1 MVNLFK
7 SLFKP
12 AKPRQ
17 TVDILPQGV
26 TLELAP
32 GQSLLEAALANRVP
46 YPHNCTVGTCG
57 ACKTRLKQG
66 RVRALS
72 DFGYTLSKAELE
84 AGYILACQA
93 VALDAHSVIE
103 VADPGANQLPL
114 KTVEGRMASVEPLTH
129 DIMKVVVELDAPLDY
144 LAGQYASLRTPMV
157 AGARQYSFAEA
168 PMRGGRSKVSFFIRK
183 VAGGAFTEALF
194 AGRLQGQALTLEAP
208 HGGFYLRAGIA
219 PMVCVAGGS
228 GLAPLMSL
236 LEDARKQRIRRP
248 CVLLFGARTQAD
260 LYLLE
265 QIGELARAWPE
276 PFTFIPVLS
285 DEAAGSGWSGARGRV
300 TDHLADAFAAGTWPS
315 AEAYMCGP
323 PGMIDAG
330 IERLMELGMSL
341 EAIFY
346 DKFTSAVPAGVA
358 A

>member
-1 MVNLFK
+1 MLKLFK
-7 SLFKP
+7 SLFA

-17 TVDILPQGV
+17 TVEILPQGV
-26 TLELAP
+26 TLELAS
-32 GQSLLEAALANRVP
+32 GQSLLEAALAAGLP

-93 VALDAHSVIE
+93 VPLDPHSVVE
-103 VADPGANQLPL
+103 VADPAANQPPL
-114 KTVEGRMASVEPLTH
+114 QTARGQISALEALTADILKVTVRLET
-129 DIMKVVVELDAPLDY
+129 PLDY
-144 LAGQYASLRTPMV
+144 LAGQFAAVRTPMI

-168 PMRGGRSKVSFFIRK
+168 PVRGGREQVSFFIRK
-183 VAGGAFTEALF
+183 VPGGAFTTALF
-194 AGRLQGQALTLEAP
+194 DGRLQGQTLTLEAP
-208 HGGFYLRAGIA
+208 LGSFYLRAGNA
-219 PMVCVAGGS
+219 PMICVAGGS
-228 GLAPLMSL
+228 GLAPLISL

-276 PFTFIPVLS
+276 PFRFIPVLAEEPEGS
-285 DEAAGSGWSGARGRV
+285 DWQGARGRV
-300 TDHLADAFAAGTWPS
+300 TDHLVDAALNWGS
-315 AEAYMCGP
+315 AQAYLCGP
-323 PGMIDAG
+323 PGMIDAS
-330 IERLMELGMSL
+330 IELLLELGMPLDSV
-341 EAIFY
+341 FY
-346 DKFTSAVPAGVA
+346 DKFTAAALPEVA

>member
-1 MVNLFK
+1 MLKLFK
-7 SLFKP
+7 SLFGP

-17 TVDILPQGV
+17 TVEILPQGV
-26 TLELAP
+26 TLEVAP
-32 GQSLLEAALANRVP
+32 GQSLLEAALANGVP

-66 RVRALS
+66 RVKALT
-72 DFGYTLSKAELE
+72 DFGYTLSKAEID

-93 VALDAHSVIE
+93 APLEAHSVIE
-103 VADPGANQLPL
+103 VADPSANQLPM
-114 KTVEGRMASVEPLTH
+114 KTVGGRIGSVEPLTH
-129 DIMKVVVELDAPLDY
+129 DIMRVAVELEQPLDY
-144 LAGQYASLRTPMV
+144 LAGQYASVRTPMV
-157 AGARQYSFAEA
+157 DGARQYSFADA
-168 PMRGGRSKVSFFIRK
+168 PIRGGRSKVTFFIRK
-183 VAGGAFTEALF
+183 VPGGAFTAALF
-194 AGRLQGQALTLEAP
+194 DGRLQGQALTLEAP
-208 HGGFYLRAGIA
+208 HGGFYLRAGNA

-228 GLAPLMSL
+228 GLAPLISL
-236 LEDARKQRIRRP
+236 LEDARRQRIRRP

-276 PFTFIPVLS
+276 PFRFLPVLS
-285 DEAAGSGWSGARGRV
+285 DEAPDSDWRGARGRV
-300 TDHLADAFAAGTWPS
+300 TEHLAGAFDGATWAQ

-330 IERLMELGMSL
+330 MAQLVSLGVPL
-341 EAIFY
+341 ESIHY
-346 DKFTSAVPAGVA
+346 DKFTNAVPVGVA